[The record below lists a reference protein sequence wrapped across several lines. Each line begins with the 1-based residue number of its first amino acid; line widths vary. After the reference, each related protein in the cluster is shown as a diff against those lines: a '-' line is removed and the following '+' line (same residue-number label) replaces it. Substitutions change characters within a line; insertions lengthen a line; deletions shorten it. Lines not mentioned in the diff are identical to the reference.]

1 MRRNRYWLCCKKMR
15 RQITVLDLYDSL
27 RERLGLRL
35 VSGKRGLDRVIY
47 DPETQIR
54 HTIVAGPLNYIH
66 PTPVQI
72 IGPTEKEYLSTL
84 DPREHLQALD
94 RLCSTKPAA
103 IILTDRIPAT
113 RSLSGKTK
121 ASRIPL
127 FTSTTRDNIVLD
139 NLLHYAARF
148 LAQKATL
155 HGVFLEVLGMGVL
168 LTGHSAVGKS
178 ELALDLITRGS
189 RLVADDA
196 PEFTRIAPDIIS
208 GTCPPLLRD
217 FLEVRGLGILNIR
230 AMFGDSAIKRTKY
243 LRLIVHLKRMSADQ
257 ISGMDRLS
265 GAHSNR
271 DVLGVS
277 VSQVTVPVAP
287 GRNLAV
293 LVESAVRNHLLRL
306 KGYDATE
313 VLIERQQ
320 QAILDQQKP
329 EPVKPRSTS

>member
-1 MRRNRYWLCCKKMR
+1 MPHNVRVK
-15 RQITVLDLYDSL
+15 DLYDAL
-27 RERLGLRL
+27 RERLRL
-35 VSGKRGLDRVIY
+35 TWVAGQAGADRPLLAPDTDASSGI
-47 DPETQIR
+47 I
-54 HTIVAGPLNYIH
+54 AGPLNYIH
-66 PTPVQI
+66 PNRVQVIGSAEETYLQSLAQPVRMQALQQLFAEQPALVVLVGSI
-72 IGPTEKEYLSTL
+72 EG
-84 DPREHLQALD
+84 PRELAALAND
-94 RLCSTKPAA
+94 AA
-103 IILTDRIPAT
+103 VALM
-113 RSLSGKTK
+113 RS
-121 ASRIPL
+121 PL
-127 FTSTTRDNIVLD
+127 PDSQVLD
-139 NLLHYAARF
+139 NLQYFASLF
-148 LAQKATL
+148 LSEKTTL

-168 LTGHSAVGKS
+168 LTGDPAVGKS

-208 GTCPPLLRD
+208 GTCPPLLRE

-243 LRLIVHLKRMSADQ
+243 LRLIVHLKRMSSDE

-265 GAHSNR
+265 GAHANR

-277 VSQVTVPVAP
+277 IPQVTVPVAP

-320 QAILDQQKP
+320 QAILDQ
-329 EPVKPRSTS
+329 S

>member
-1 MRRNRYWLCCKKMR
+1 MPDSTR
-15 RQITVLDLYDSL
+15 VHDLYDAL
-27 RERLGLRL
+27 HERLQLSWIAGRAGGDRPVLAPDTDAS
-35 VSGKRGLDRVIY
+35 SGI
-47 DPETQIR
+47 I
-54 HTIVAGPLNYIH
+54 AGPLNYIH
-66 PTPVQI
+66 PNRVQV
-72 IGPTEKEYLSTL
+72 IGRAEQDYLESL
-84 DPREHLQALD
+84 DQPSRQLALQQLFGEQPAMVILVNGVDGPAELPALAD
-94 RLCSTKPAA
+94 AA
-103 IILTDRIPAT
+103 AVALM
-113 RSLSGKTK
+113 RS
-121 ASRIPL
+121 PL
-127 FTSTTRDNIVLD
+127 ADNQVLD
-139 NLLHYAARF
+139 NLQYYASLF
-148 LAQKATL
+148 LSEKTTL

-168 LTGHSAVGKS
+168 LTGDPAVGKS

-208 GTCPPLLRD
+208 GSCPPLLRD

-243 LRLIVHLKRMSADQ
+243 LRLIVHLKRMTTDE

-265 GAHSNR
+265 GAHANS
-271 DVLGVS
+271 DVLGVP
-277 VSQVTVPVAP
+277 VPQVTVPVAP

-320 QAILDQQKP
+320 QSILDQ
-329 EPVKPRSTS
+329 S

>member
-1 MRRNRYWLCCKKMR
+1 MPHNIRVK
-15 RQITVLDLYDSL
+15 DLFESL
-27 RERLGLRL
+27 QERLQLTWVAGELGAESAL
-35 VSGKRGLDRVIY
+35 LGATTDASTGI
-47 DPETQIR
+47 I
-54 HTIVAGPLNYIH
+54 AGPLNFIH
-66 PTPVQI
+66 PNRVQV
-72 IGPTEKEYLSTL
+72 IGPAEDNYINSL
-84 DPREHLQALD
+84 PVANRWQALQQ
-94 RLCSTKPAA
+94 LFAEQPALVLLVNGIQGPPELPDMA
-103 IILTDRIPAT
+103 NAAGVALMRSPLADTDVLNNLQYYA
-113 RSLSGKTK
+113 SLFLSEKT
-121 ASRIPL
+121 
-127 FTSTTRDNIVLD
+127 N
-139 NLLHYAARF
+139 
-148 LAQKATL
+148 L

-168 LTGHSAVGKS
+168 LTGDPAVGKS

-208 GTCPPLLRD
+208 GTCPPLLRE

-230 AMFGDSAIKRTKY
+230 AMFGDSSIKRTKY

-265 GAHSNR
+265 GTHSSL

-277 VSQVTVPVAP
+277 IPHVTVPVAP
-287 GRNLAV
+287 GRNLSV

-320 QAILDQQKP
+320 QSILEQP
-329 EPVKPRSTS
+329 

>member
-1 MRRNRYWLCCKKMR
+1 MPHRIRV
-15 RQITVLDLYDSL
+15 TDLFDAL
-27 RERLGLRL
+27 QERLQLTWTAGQKGAGNALL
-35 VSGKRGLDRVIY
+35 GADTDPSSG
-47 DPETQIR
+47 
-54 HTIVAGPLNYIH
+54 IVAGPLNYIH
-66 PTPVQI
+66 PNRVQV
-72 IGPTEKEYLSTL
+72 IGRAEADYLQSL
-84 DPREHLQALD
+84 PEPNRQQALEQ
-94 RLCSTKPAA
+94 
-103 IILTDRIPAT
+103 
-113 RSLSGKTK
+113 
-121 ASRIPL
+121 L
-127 FTSTTRDNIVLD
+127 FTDGPALVVVVNGVAGPEELPALADRYAVALMRSPLPDSQVLD
-139 NLLHYAARF
+139 NLQYYASLF
-148 LAQKATL
+148 LSEKTTL

-168 LTGHSAVGKS
+168 LTGDPAVGKS

-230 AMFGDSAIKRTKY
+230 AMFGDSSIKRTKY
-243 LRLIVHLKRMSADQ
+243 LRLIVHLKRMSSEQ
-257 ISGMDRLS
+257 ISSMDRLS
-265 GAHSNR
+265 GAHTHR

-320 QAILDQQKP
+320 QAILDQPTQ
-329 EPVKPRSTS
+329 